1 MNSNDEDVVGLAGRH
16 RIILLEEDA
25 TVAAV
30 WAADTLPREASR
42 CECDAC
48 GGHFALDTIERAQDR
63 GPDE

>member
-48 GGHFALDTIERAQDR
+48 GGHFALDTI
-63 GPDE
+63 